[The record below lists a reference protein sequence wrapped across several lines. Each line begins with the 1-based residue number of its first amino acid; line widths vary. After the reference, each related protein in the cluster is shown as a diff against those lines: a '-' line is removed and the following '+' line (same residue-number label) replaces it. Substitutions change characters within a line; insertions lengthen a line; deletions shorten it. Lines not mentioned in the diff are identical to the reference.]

1 MCEDAIESLLIR
13 RYNEA
18 IIIKRNKEFSE
29 IRATFVYNLINE
41 YNQLFNEKAIE
52 VLEEKKILGRISEL
66 VNTEDFMYLLE
77 NSAYLEKVRCTFKEN
92 NFKIGNAKIKLI
104 KIEETIINL
113 MVLYNQ
119 EFVRFIDKNQ
129 ICINRDI
136 KNTDLETRKEIEQLQ
151 NQLLSKNMF
160 NELANANLLF

>member
-1 MCEDAIESLLIR
+1 
-13 RYNEA
+13 
-18 IIIKRNKEFSE
+18 
-29 IRATFVYNLINE
+29 
-41 YNQLFNEKAIE
+41 
-52 VLEEKKILGRISEL
+52 
-66 VNTEDFMYLLE
+66 
-77 NSAYLEKVRCTFKEN
+77 
-92 NFKIGNAKIKLI
+92 
-104 KIEETIINL
+104 